1 MNQAK
6 SGAMSGAIELK
17 GDIANENGS
26 IIIGCFMHGMQ
37 VSVYNKLHLY

>member
-6 SGAMSGAIELK
+6 SGAIELK
-17 GDIANENGS
+17 GDIANENGG
-26 IIIGCFMHGMQ
+26 ITIGCFMHGIQ